1 MGTGGE
7 GKCRQLLVALVWV
20 LCACIGN
27 VQAAETCRAVFSG
40 GLQTHGAGTLTFQ
53 WGGQLLDNPNTL
65 LDTVRVQNPWGASS
79 CGSQNCQASG
89 LAAASLGPL
98 AFPDVTAQHDLR
110 VNYLGVGEA
119 GGNELNRYR
128 AIELDAGSTLSFNP
142 RHQAYYIQRL
152 RLAYGAK
159 VTLAPGRYWIGQLDM
174 ASNSQLRVAGGT
186 AKVMVA
192 TAVTLPFQARINGGD
207 DGSGRAEALQLF
219 VRGNLAQESASSINA
234 LAYASGD
241 YRAAS
246 AARLNGALSA
256 QNVDIG
262 TSARVETNMAAIGT
276 LGWNAQCQERGD
288 LDGDGILDLFDEDT
302 DGDGFDDER
311 ERVAGSDPRNAQSVP
326 ATPPPATQPN
336 LCVAAFAQ
344 GLQTHGD
351 DGRISF
357 AFNAQLRDAPS
368 AYLPAMRVDNSYSVT
383 TRSCGTH
390 DCQAAFTSAVVPSM
404 PAFLKTT
411 DGFRQDIAFT
421 GNAVFDGARKE
432 WARLSVGGMARARFA
447 TSGVYRLRE
456 LEVGYRGTL
465 ELAPGDYW
473 VERLT
478 LGSEARLLPIGNGTV
493 RLHVLGNL
501 ELPWQAQINATGHE
515 QPGDASRMLV
525 LAQGNVTLAS
535 NATLAGFVYARG
547 NLIQQYGSLLYGG
560 AVARNVSLETL
571 ARTHHD
577 PLGLAKV
584 DFGLLCDLDGDG
596 IGDNQDP
603 DRDGD
608 GISNEYE
615 EQLGTD
621 PDDPN
626 SVPPDMDGDGVPDAL
641 DDDRDGDGV
650 PNDQDAF
657 PDDPNESRDLD
668 GDGIGDNAD
677 PDRDGDGIS
686 NEYEIQLGTDPDDPA
701 SVPADLDG
709 DGIPDALDDDRDGD
723 GVPNDQDAFPDDP
736 SESRDLDGDGI
747 GDNADPD
754 RDGDGISNEYEIQL
768 GTDPDDPAS
777 VPADLDGDGIP
788 DALDDDRDGDGV
800 PNDQD
805 AFPDDPSESRDL
817 DGDGIGDNADPDR
830 DGDDISNEY
839 EIQLGTDPD
848 DPTSVPADLDGD
860 GIPDALDDDRD
871 GDGVPNDQDAFPDDP
886 NESRDLDGDGIGDNA
901 DPDRDGDGI
910 SNEYEIQLGTDPDD
924 PASVPADLDG
934 DGIPDALDDDRDG
947 DGVPNDQDAFPDDPN
962 ESRDLDGDGIGDN
975 ADPDRDGDGVPNDQ
989 DAFPDDPSE
998 SRDLD
1003 GDGIGDNADPDRDG
1017 DGISN
1022 EYEIQLGTD
1031 PDDPASVPVD
1041 LDGDGIPDALDDDRD
1056 GDGVPNDQDAFPNDP
1071 SESRDLDGD
1080 GIGDNADSDRDGDG
1094 ISNEYEIQ
1102 LGTDPDDPTSVP
1114 SDLDG
1119 DGIPDALDDDRD
1131 GDDVPNDQDAFPDDP
1146 SESRDLDGDGIGDN
1160 ADPDR
1165 DGDGISNEYEIQLG
1179 TDPDDPASVPSDLD
1193 GDGIPDALDDD
1204 RDGDGVPNDQDAFP
1218 DDPNESH
1225 DLDGDGI
1232 GDNADP
1238 DRDGDGISNEYEIQM
1253 GTDPDDPTSVPADL
1267 DGDGIPDA
1275 LDDDL
1280 DGDGVPNDQDAF
1292 PDDPNESRDLDGDG
1306 IGDNADPDRDGDG
1319 VSNEDEI
1326 AAGTDPDDASDF
1338 PDRLAPEISIDGPTV
1353 ISVNED
1359 SVSFT
1364 GSASDAGSG
1373 IDRLEFLS
1381 DRYPGVRF
1389 AVTLQNGNWVASV
1402 PVQEGSNLLTL
1413 VAYDKAGNS
1422 AQLLRTVERLPR
1434 VTDIALGVDYPQQG
1448 AILQSDSLV
1457 VRGTLRSDN
1466 RAQRLEV
1473 LVNGQAA
1480 TLTPTAQVTEFA
1492 YQSAPISL
1500 QPGSNTLSI
1509 QAWVEQRSIQR
1520 SVQVTYQPPQASLKP
1535 PRFDNLSPVNGSLLP
1550 AEGFM
1555 LTGQV
1560 FAEAGL
1566 ERISV
1571 NGRAVALREIG
1582 QQVLDLREAL
1592 NVPAGRTSFSVE
1604 LLARDRNGQ
1613 ETRQNLVWQLDK
1625 DAPQIILDQPL
1636 VELPAENRVSEQ
1648 PFPVSGTLRESNPAS
1663 FQVNGNDVPLQP
1675 GSQPGEFRFATRVS
1689 LPLGQATTLTL
1700 EVRDQAGNRLTR
1712 EYGVELSAQ
1721 AGIAWVLPTE
1731 STELLNLG
1739 QPIDLQVAARVE
1751 DLSGLLVPRAILL
1764 SSSGDTLSDALL
1776 VGDTSLKS
1784 STLQVPA
1791 VSGEYRLL
1799 AVMQDASQ
1807 RVVAQ
1812 SSRSIRVVSPEQVPV
1827 ALERMAPAD
1836 GERGV
1841 EPNDFIGLYFNQA
1854 IELAQLQVRV
1864 FETAHGKTYVDLDEL
1879 GTDEINA
1886 KGHQLVDVNRDF
1898 RPVAGRLSELPGS
1911 QVVAFYPEADLAYGA
1926 EITVEVVYSG
1936 EELDRMRYYTRAL
1949 PTLVTGTVT
1958 DQLGQPAVNVE
1969 VRIEELAR
1977 SVRTNRDGGFSFGFG
1992 DSAEKNIAG
2001 GRYQLQLNPG
2011 LTNKTYGGGSRAITL
2026 QQGVLNEIG
2035 YLQLPQLSSELPY
2048 VPLRGGEPF
2057 SLLQGELKLDLSRAT
2072 LQFPDGRQ
2080 QGDVHVQMLPFTELP
2095 FPVDPMAMPFWMY
2108 SIQPGGIRIE
2118 GEIDVDLAALPLGDS
2133 FDYLPENGGH
2143 VVMVGV
2149 DQSAGRIVPVGV
2161 GVIDNFRIRNV
2172 GRLVLDNL
2180 DMIGFALVG
2189 MEAQPALQA
2198 YAAGDLS
2205 LRQLQAELYSVIKA
2219 LQAAQ
2224 GQ

>member
-1 MGTGGE
+1 MLG
-7 GKCRQLLVALVWV
+7 
-20 LCACIGN
+20 
-27 VQAAETCRAVFSG
+27 
-40 GLQTHGAGTLTFQ
+40 
-53 WGGQLLDNPNTL
+53 NPNTL
-65 LDTVRVQNPWGASS
+65 LDTVRVQNPWGAPS
-79 CGSQNCQASG
+79 CGAQNCQASG
-89 LAAASLGPL
+89 LAAASLGNL
-98 AFPDVTAQHDLR
+98 AFPNLTAQHDLR
-110 VNYLGVGEA
+110 VNYLSVGEA

-128 AIELDAGSTLSFNP
+128 AIELDAGSTLSFNT

-152 RLAYGAK
+152 SLAYGAK

-192 TAVTLPFQARINGGD
+192 NSVTVPFQARINGGD

-219 VRGNLAQESASSINA
+219 VRGNLAQESSSIVNA
-234 LAYASGD
+234 LAYVSGD
-241 YRAAS
+241 YRATS

-256 QNVDIG
+256 RTADIG
-262 TSARVETNMAAIGT
+262 TLARVETNMAAIGT

-326 ATPPPATQPN
+326 ATPPASTQPN
-336 LCVAAFAQ
+336 LCVAAFAN
-344 GLQTHGD
+344 GLQTYGD

-368 AYLPAMRVDNSYSVT
+368 AYLPAMRVDNSFSVT
-383 TRSCGTH
+383 TRSCGTQ
-390 DCQAAFTSAVVPSM
+390 DCQAALTSAVVPLM
-404 PAFLKTT
+404 PTFLKTT
-411 DGFRQDIAFT
+411 DSFRQDIPYA
-421 GNAVFDGARKE
+421 GNALLDGTRKE
-432 WARLSVGGMARARFA
+432 WARLSVGGMASVRFGS
-447 TSGVYRLRE
+447 SGVYRLRE

-473 VERLT
+473 VEKLT
-478 LGSEARLLPIGNGTV
+478 LGSEARLLPSGGGTV
-493 RLHVLGNL
+493 RLHVLGNF
-501 ELPWQAQINATGHE
+501 ELPWQARINATGYE
-515 QPGDASRMLV
+515 KPGDTSRMLV

-626 SVPPDMDGDGVPDAL
+626 SVPPDQDGDGIPDAL

-686 NEYEIQLGTDPDDPA
+686 NEYEEQLGTDPDDP
-701 SVPADLDG
+701 S
-709 DGIPDALDDDRDGD
+709 
-723 GVPNDQDAFPDDP
+723 
-736 SESRDLDGDGI
+736 
-747 GDNADPD
+747 
-754 RDGDGISNEYEIQL
+754 
-768 GTDPDDPAS
+768 
-777 VPADLDGDGIP
+777 
-788 DALDDDRDGDGV
+788 
-800 PNDQD
+800 
-805 AFPDDPSESRDL
+805 
-817 DGDGIGDNADPDR
+817 
-830 DGDDISNEY
+830 
-839 EIQLGTDPD
+839 
-848 DPTSVPADLDGD
+848 SVPADLDGD

-924 PASVPADLDG
+924 PASVPSDLDGDGIPDALDDDRDGDGVPSDLDAFPDDPNESRDLDGDGIGDNADPDRDGDGISNEYEEQLGTDPDDPASVPSDLDGDGIPDALDDDRDGDGVPNDQDAFPDDPNESRDLDGDGIGDNADPDRDGDGISNEYEIQLGTDPDDASSVPADLDG

-975 ADPDRDGDGVPNDQ
+975 ADPDRDGDG
-989 DAFPDDPSE
+989 
-998 SRDLD
+998 
-1003 GDGIGDNADPDRDG
+1003 
-1017 DGISN
+1017 ISN
-1022 EYEIQLGTD
+1022 EYEEQLGTN
-1031 PDDPASVPVD
+1031 PDDPASVPAD

-1056 GDGVPNDQDAFPNDP
+1056 GDGVPNDQD
-1071 SESRDLDGD
+1071 
-1080 GIGDNADSDRDGDG
+1080 
-1094 ISNEYEIQ
+1094 
-1102 LGTDPDDPTSVP
+1102 V
-1114 SDLDG
+1114 
-1119 DGIPDALDDDRD
+1119 
-1131 GDDVPNDQDAFPDDP
+1131 
-1146 SESRDLDGDGIGDN
+1146 
-1160 ADPDR
+1160 
-1165 DGDGISNEYEIQLG
+1165 
-1179 TDPDDPASVPSDLD
+1179 
-1193 GDGIPDALDDD
+1193 
-1204 RDGDGVPNDQDAFP
+1204 
-1218 DDPNESH
+1218 
-1225 DLDGDGI
+1225 
-1232 GDNADP
+1232 
-1238 DRDGDGISNEYEIQM
+1238 
-1253 GTDPDDPTSVPADL
+1253 
-1267 DGDGIPDA
+1267 
-1275 LDDDL
+1275 
-1280 DGDGVPNDQDAF
+1280 F

-1326 AAGTDPDDASDF
+1326 AAGTDPDDAADF
-1338 PDRLAPEISIDGPTV
+1338 PDRLAPEISINGPAV

-1364 GSASDAGSG
+1364 GTARDTGSG

-1389 AVTLQNGNWVASV
+1389 AVTLQSGTWGASV

-1422 AQLLRTVERLPR
+1422 AQVVRTVERMPL
-1434 VTDIALGVDYPQQG
+1434 VTDIALGIDYPQQG

-1457 VRGTLRSDN
+1457 VRGILRSDN

-1520 SVQVTYQPPQASLKP
+1520 SVQVTYQPPQASFKP

-1566 ERISV
+1566 ERVSV
-1571 NGRAVALREIG
+1571 NGRAVTLREVG
-1582 QQVLDLREAL
+1582 QQVLDLREVL
-1592 NVPAGRTSFSVE
+1592 SVPAGRTSFSVE
-1604 LLARDRNGQ
+1604 LLARDRSGQ
-1613 ETRQNLVWQLDK
+1613 ETRQNLAWQLDK
-1625 DAPQIILDQPL
+1625 EAPQIILDQPL

-1648 PFPVSGTLRESNPAS
+1648 PLPVSGTLRESNPAS
-1663 FQVNGNDVPLQP
+1663 FQVNGNDVALQP
-1675 GSQPGEFRFATRVS
+1675 GAQPGEFRFATRVS

-1700 EVRDQAGNRLTR
+1700 EARDQAGNRLTR
-1712 EYGVELSAQ
+1712 EYGVELSAR
-1721 AGIAWVLPTE
+1721 AAIAWVLPTE
-1731 STELLNLG
+1731 GTELLNLG
-1739 QPIDLQVAARVE
+1739 QPISLQVAARIE

-1764 SSSGDTLSDALL
+1764 SSSGDTLNDALL

-1784 STLQVPA
+1784 ATLQVPA
-1791 VSGEYRLL
+1791 LSGEYRLL

-1841 EPNDFIGLYFNQA
+1841 EPNGFIGLYFNQA
-1854 IELAQLQVRV
+1854 IELSQLQVRV
-1864 FETAHGKTYVDLDEL
+1864 FETAHGKTYVDLDQL

-1898 RPVAGRLSELPGS
+1898 RPVAGRLAELPGS
-1911 QVVAFYPEADLAYGA
+1911 QVVAFYPEKDLAYGA
-1926 EITVEVVYSG
+1926 EITVEVIYAG

-1949 PTLVTGTVT
+1949 PTLVTGTVM

-1992 DSAEKNIAG
+1992 DSAEKNITG

-2011 LTNKTYGGGSRAITL
+2011 LTNKTYGGSSRAITL

-2048 VPLRGGEPF
+2048 VPMRGGEQF

-2080 QGDVHVQMLPFTELP
+2080 QGDVHAQMLPFTELP

-2118 GEIDVDLAALPLGDS
+2118 GDIDVDLAALPLGDS
-2133 FDYLPENGGH
+2133 FDYLPENGGY

-2180 DMIGFALVG
+2180 DLIGFALVG

>member
-1 MGTGGE
+1 M
-7 GKCRQLLVALVWV
+7 
-20 LCACIGN
+20 
-27 VQAAETCRAVFSG
+27 
-40 GLQTHGAGTLTFQ
+40 
-53 WGGQLLDNPNTL
+53 
-65 LDTVRVQNPWGASS
+65 
-79 CGSQNCQASG
+79 
-89 LAAASLGPL
+89 
-98 AFPDVTAQHDLR
+98 TAQHDLR
-110 VNYLGVGEA
+110 VNYLSVGEA

-128 AIELDAGSTLSFNP
+128 AIELDAGSTLSFNT

-152 RLAYGAK
+152 SLAYGAK

-192 TAVTLPFQARINGGD
+192 NSVTVPFQARINGGD

-219 VRGNLAQESASSINA
+219 VRGNLAQESSSIVNA
-234 LAYASGD
+234 LAYVSGD
-241 YRAAS
+241 YRATS

-256 QNVDIG
+256 RTADIG
-262 TSARVETNMAAIGT
+262 TLARVETNMAAIGT

-326 ATPPPATQPN
+326 ATPPASTQPN
-336 LCVAAFAQ
+336 LCVAAFAN
-344 GLQTHGD
+344 GLQTYGD

-368 AYLPAMRVDNSYSVT
+368 AYLPAMRVDNSFSVT
-383 TRSCGTH
+383 TRSCGTQ
-390 DCQAAFTSAVVPSM
+390 DCQAALTSAVVPLM
-404 PAFLKTT
+404 PTFLKTT
-411 DGFRQDIAFT
+411 DSFRQDIPYA
-421 GNAVFDGARKE
+421 GNALLDGTRKE
-432 WARLSVGGMARARFA
+432 WARLSVGGMASVRFGS
-447 TSGVYRLRE
+447 SGVYRLRE

-473 VERLT
+473 VEKLT
-478 LGSEARLLPIGNGTV
+478 LGSEARLLPSGGGTV
-493 RLHVLGNL
+493 RLHVLGNF
-501 ELPWQAQINATGHE
+501 ELPWQARINATGYE
-515 QPGDASRMLV
+515 KPGDTSRMLV

-626 SVPPDMDGDGVPDAL
+626 SVPPDQDGDGIPDAL

-686 NEYEIQLGTDPDDPA
+686 NEYEEQLGTDPDDP
-701 SVPADLDG
+701 S
-709 DGIPDALDDDRDGD
+709 
-723 GVPNDQDAFPDDP
+723 
-736 SESRDLDGDGI
+736 
-747 GDNADPD
+747 
-754 RDGDGISNEYEIQL
+754 
-768 GTDPDDPAS
+768 
-777 VPADLDGDGIP
+777 
-788 DALDDDRDGDGV
+788 
-800 PNDQD
+800 
-805 AFPDDPSESRDL
+805 
-817 DGDGIGDNADPDR
+817 
-830 DGDDISNEY
+830 
-839 EIQLGTDPD
+839 
-848 DPTSVPADLDGD
+848 SVPADLDGD

-924 PASVPADLDG
+924 PASVPSDLDGDGIPDALDDDRDGDGVPNDLDAFPDDPNESRDLDGDGIGDNADPDRDGDGISNEYEEQLGTDPDDPASVPSDLDGDGIPDALDDDRDGDGVPNDQDAFPDDPNESRDLDGDGIGDNADPDRDGDGISNEYEIQLGTDPDDASSVPADLDG

-975 ADPDRDGDGVPNDQ
+975 ADPDRDGDG
-989 DAFPDDPSE
+989 
-998 SRDLD
+998 
-1003 GDGIGDNADPDRDG
+1003 
-1017 DGISN
+1017 ISN
-1022 EYEIQLGTD
+1022 EYEEQLGTN
-1031 PDDPASVPVD
+1031 PDDPASVPAD

-1056 GDGVPNDQDAFPNDP
+1056 GDGVPNDQD
-1071 SESRDLDGD
+1071 
-1080 GIGDNADSDRDGDG
+1080 
-1094 ISNEYEIQ
+1094 
-1102 LGTDPDDPTSVP
+1102 V
-1114 SDLDG
+1114 
-1119 DGIPDALDDDRD
+1119 
-1131 GDDVPNDQDAFPDDP
+1131 
-1146 SESRDLDGDGIGDN
+1146 
-1160 ADPDR
+1160 
-1165 DGDGISNEYEIQLG
+1165 
-1179 TDPDDPASVPSDLD
+1179 
-1193 GDGIPDALDDD
+1193 
-1204 RDGDGVPNDQDAFP
+1204 
-1218 DDPNESH
+1218 
-1225 DLDGDGI
+1225 
-1232 GDNADP
+1232 
-1238 DRDGDGISNEYEIQM
+1238 
-1253 GTDPDDPTSVPADL
+1253 
-1267 DGDGIPDA
+1267 
-1275 LDDDL
+1275 
-1280 DGDGVPNDQDAF
+1280 F

-1326 AAGTDPDDASDF
+1326 AAGTDPDDAADF
-1338 PDRLAPEISIDGPTV
+1338 PDRLAPEISINGPAV

-1364 GSASDAGSG
+1364 GTARDTGSG

-1389 AVTLQNGNWVASV
+1389 AVTLQSGTWGASV

-1422 AQLLRTVERLPR
+1422 AQVVRTVERMPL
-1434 VTDIALGVDYPQQG
+1434 VTDIALGIDYPQQG

-1457 VRGTLRSDN
+1457 VRGILRSDN

-1520 SVQVTYQPPQASLKP
+1520 SVQVTYQPPQASFKP

-1566 ERISV
+1566 ERVSV
-1571 NGRAVALREIG
+1571 NGRAVTLREVG
-1582 QQVLDLREAL
+1582 QQVLDLREVL
-1592 NVPAGRTSFSVE
+1592 SVPAGRTSFSVE
-1604 LLARDRNGQ
+1604 LLARDRSGQ
-1613 ETRQNLVWQLDK
+1613 ETRQNLAWQLDK
-1625 DAPQIILDQPL
+1625 EAPQIILDQPL

-1648 PFPVSGTLRESNPAS
+1648 PLPVSGTLRESNPAS
-1663 FQVNGNDVPLQP
+1663 FQVNGNDVALQP
-1675 GSQPGEFRFATRVS
+1675 GAQPGEFRFATRVS

-1700 EVRDQAGNRLTR
+1700 EARDQAGNRLTR
-1712 EYGVELSAQ
+1712 EYGVELSAR
-1721 AGIAWVLPTE
+1721 AAIAWVLPTE
-1731 STELLNLG
+1731 GTELLNLG
-1739 QPIDLQVAARVE
+1739 QPISLQVAARIE

-1764 SSSGDTLSDALL
+1764 SSSGDTLNDALL

-1784 STLQVPA
+1784 ATLQVPA
-1791 VSGEYRLL
+1791 LSGEYRLL

-1841 EPNDFIGLYFNQA
+1841 EPNGFIGLYFNQA
-1854 IELAQLQVRV
+1854 IELSQLQVRV
-1864 FETAHGKTYVDLDEL
+1864 FETAHGKTYVDLDQL

-1898 RPVAGRLSELPGS
+1898 RPVAGRLAELPGS
-1911 QVVAFYPEADLAYGA
+1911 QVVAFYPEKDLAYGA
-1926 EITVEVVYSG
+1926 EITVEVIYAG

-1949 PTLVTGTVT
+1949 PTLVTGTVM

-1992 DSAEKNIAG
+1992 DSAEKNITG

-2011 LTNKTYGGGSRAITL
+2011 LTNKTYGGSSRAITL

-2048 VPLRGGEPF
+2048 VPMRGGEQF

-2080 QGDVHVQMLPFTELP
+2080 QGDVHAQMLPFTELP

-2118 GEIDVDLAALPLGDS
+2118 GDIDVDLAALPLGDS
-2133 FDYLPENGGH
+2133 FDYLPENGGY

-2180 DMIGFALVG
+2180 DLIGFALVG

>member
-1 MGTGGE
+1 MGTRGE
-7 GKCRQLLVALVWV
+7 GKCRQLLVALVSV
-20 LCACIGN
+20 LCACLGSA
-27 VQAAETCRAVFSG
+27 QAAETCRAVFSG
-40 GLQTHGAGTLTFQ
+40 GLQTHGTGTLTFQ
-53 WGGQLLDNPNTL
+53 WGGQLLGNPNTL
-65 LDTVRVQNPWGASS
+65 LDTVRVQNPWGAPS
-79 CGSQNCQASG
+79 CGAQNCQASG
-89 LAAASLGPL
+89 LAAASLGNL
-98 AFPDVTAQHDLR
+98 AFPNLTAQHDLR
-110 VNYLGVGEA
+110 VNYLSVGEA

-128 AIELDAGSTLSFNP
+128 AIELDAGSTLSFNT

-152 RLAYGAK
+152 SLAYGAK

-192 TAVTLPFQARINGGD
+192 NSVTVPFQARINGGD

-219 VRGNLAQESASSINA
+219 VRGNLAQESSSIVNA
-234 LAYASGD
+234 LAYVSGD
-241 YRAAS
+241 YRATS

-256 QNVDIG
+256 RTADIG
-262 TSARVETNMAAIGT
+262 TLARVETNMAAIGT

-326 ATPPPATQPN
+326 ATPPASTQPN
-336 LCVAAFAQ
+336 LCVAAFAN
-344 GLQTHGD
+344 GLQTYGD

-368 AYLPAMRVDNSYSVT
+368 AYLPAMRVDNSFSVT
-383 TRSCGTH
+383 TRSCGTQ
-390 DCQAAFTSAVVPSM
+390 DCQAALTSAVVPLM
-404 PAFLKTT
+404 PTFLKTT
-411 DGFRQDIAFT
+411 DSFRQDIPYA
-421 GNAVFDGARKE
+421 GNALLDGTRKE
-432 WARLSVGGMARARFA
+432 WARLSVGGMASVRFGS
-447 TSGVYRLRE
+447 SGVYRLRE

-473 VERLT
+473 VEKLT
-478 LGSEARLLPIGNGTV
+478 LGSEARLLPSGGGTV
-493 RLHVLGNL
+493 RLHVLGNF
-501 ELPWQAQINATGHE
+501 ELPWQARINATGYE
-515 QPGDASRMLV
+515 KPGDTSRMLV

-626 SVPPDMDGDGVPDAL
+626 SVPPD
-641 DDDRDGDGV
+641 
-650 PNDQDAF
+650 Q
-657 PDDPNESRDLD
+657 
-668 GDGIGDNAD
+668 
-677 PDRDGDGIS
+677 
-686 NEYEIQLGTDPDDPA
+686 
-701 SVPADLDG
+701 DG

-736 SESRDLDGDGI
+736 NEGRDLDGDGI

-754 RDGDGISNEYEIQL
+754 RDGDGISNEYEEQL
-768 GTDPDDPAS
+768 GTDPDDPS
-777 VPADLDGDGIP
+777 
-788 DALDDDRDGDGV
+788 
-800 PNDQD
+800 
-805 AFPDDPSESRDL
+805 
-817 DGDGIGDNADPDR
+817 
-830 DGDDISNEY
+830 
-839 EIQLGTDPD
+839 
-848 DPTSVPADLDGD
+848 SVPADLDGD

-924 PASVPADLDG
+924 PASVPSDLDGDGIPDALDDDRDGDGVPNDLDAFPDDPNESRDLDGDGIGDNADPDRDGDGISNEYEEQLGTDPDDPASVPSDLDGDGIPDALDDDRDGDGVPNDQDAFPDDPNESRDLDGDGIGDNADPDRDGDGISNEYEIQLGTDPDDASSVPADLDG

-975 ADPDRDGDGVPNDQ
+975 ADPDRDGDG
-989 DAFPDDPSE
+989 
-998 SRDLD
+998 
-1003 GDGIGDNADPDRDG
+1003 
-1017 DGISN
+1017 ISN

-1031 PDDPASVPVD
+1031 PDDAS
-1041 LDGDGIPDALDDDRD
+1041 
-1056 GDGVPNDQDAFPNDP
+1056 
-1071 SESRDLDGD
+1071 
-1080 GIGDNADSDRDGDG
+1080 
-1094 ISNEYEIQ
+1094 
-1102 LGTDPDDPTSVP
+1102 
-1114 SDLDG
+1114 
-1119 DGIPDALDDDRD
+1119 
-1131 GDDVPNDQDAFPDDP
+1131 
-1146 SESRDLDGDGIGDN
+1146 
-1160 ADPDR
+1160 
-1165 DGDGISNEYEIQLG
+1165 
-1179 TDPDDPASVPSDLD
+1179 SVPSDLD

-1218 DDPNESH
+1218 DDPNESR

-1238 DRDGDGISNEYEIQM
+1238 DRDGDGISNEYEEQL
-1253 GTDPDDPTSVPADL
+1253 GTDPDDPASVPADL

-1275 LDDDL
+1275 LDDDR
-1280 DGDGVPNDQDAF
+1280 DGDGVPNDQDAFPDDPNESRDLDGDGIGDNADPDRDGDGISNEYEEQLGTNPDDPASVPADLDGDGIPDALDDDRDGDGVPNDQDVF

-1326 AAGTDPDDASDF
+1326 AAGTDPDDAADF
-1338 PDRLAPEISIDGPTV
+1338 PDRLAPEISINGPAV

-1364 GSASDAGSG
+1364 GTARDTGSG

-1389 AVTLQNGNWVASV
+1389 AVTLQSGTWGASV

-1422 AQLLRTVERLPR
+1422 AQVVRTVERMPL
-1434 VTDIALGVDYPQQG
+1434 VTDIALGIDYPQQG

-1457 VRGTLRSDN
+1457 VRGILRSDN

-1520 SVQVTYQPPQASLKP
+1520 SVQVTYQPPQASFKP

-1566 ERISV
+1566 ERVSV
-1571 NGRAVALREIG
+1571 NGRAVTLREVG
-1582 QQVLDLREAL
+1582 QQVLDLREVL
-1592 NVPAGRTSFSVE
+1592 SVPAGRTSFSVE
-1604 LLARDRNGQ
+1604 LLARDRSGQ
-1613 ETRQNLVWQLDK
+1613 ETRQNLAWQLDK
-1625 DAPQIILDQPL
+1625 EAPQIILDQPL

-1648 PFPVSGTLRESNPAS
+1648 PLPVSGTLRESNPAS
-1663 FQVNGNDVPLQP
+1663 FQVNGNDVALQP
-1675 GSQPGEFRFATRVS
+1675 GAQPGEFRFATRVS

-1700 EVRDQAGNRLTR
+1700 EARDQAGNRLTR
-1712 EYGVELSAQ
+1712 EYGVELSAR
-1721 AGIAWVLPTE
+1721 AAIAWVLPTE
-1731 STELLNLG
+1731 GTELLNLG
-1739 QPIDLQVAARVE
+1739 QPISLQVAARIE

-1764 SSSGDTLSDALL
+1764 SSSGDTLNDALL

-1784 STLQVPA
+1784 ATLQVPA
-1791 VSGEYRLL
+1791 LSGEYRLL

-1841 EPNDFIGLYFNQA
+1841 EPNGFIGLYFNQA
-1854 IELAQLQVRV
+1854 IELSQLQVRV
-1864 FETAHGKTYVDLDEL
+1864 FETAHGKTYVDLDQL

-1898 RPVAGRLSELPGS
+1898 RPVAGRLAELPGS
-1911 QVVAFYPEADLAYGA
+1911 QVVAFYPEKDLAYGA
-1926 EITVEVVYSG
+1926 EITVEVIYAG

-1949 PTLVTGTVT
+1949 PTLVTGTVM

-1992 DSAEKNIAG
+1992 DSAEKNITG

-2011 LTNKTYGGGSRAITL
+2011 LTNKTYGGSSRAITL

-2048 VPLRGGEPF
+2048 VPMRGGEQF

-2080 QGDVHVQMLPFTELP
+2080 QGDVHAQMLPFTELP

-2118 GEIDVDLAALPLGDS
+2118 GDIDVDLAALPLGDS
-2133 FDYLPENGGH
+2133 FDYLPENGGY

-2180 DMIGFALVG
+2180 DLIGFALVG

>member
-1 MGTGGE
+1 
-7 GKCRQLLVALVWV
+7 
-20 LCACIGN
+20 
-27 VQAAETCRAVFSG
+27 
-40 GLQTHGAGTLTFQ
+40 
-53 WGGQLLDNPNTL
+53 
-65 LDTVRVQNPWGASS
+65 
-79 CGSQNCQASG
+79 
-89 LAAASLGPL
+89 
-98 AFPDVTAQHDLR
+98 
-110 VNYLGVGEA
+110 
-119 GGNELNRYR
+119 
-128 AIELDAGSTLSFNP
+128 
-142 RHQAYYIQRL
+142 
-152 RLAYGAK
+152 
-159 VTLAPGRYWIGQLDM
+159 
-174 ASNSQLRVAGGT
+174 
-186 AKVMVA
+186 
-192 TAVTLPFQARINGGD
+192 
-207 DGSGRAEALQLF
+207 
-219 VRGNLAQESASSINA
+219 
-234 LAYASGD
+234 
-241 YRAAS
+241 
-246 AARLNGALSA
+246 
-256 QNVDIG
+256 
-262 TSARVETNMAAIGT
+262 
-276 LGWNAQCQERGD
+276 
-288 LDGDGILDLFDEDT
+288 
-302 DGDGFDDER
+302 
-311 ERVAGSDPRNAQSVP
+311 
-326 ATPPPATQPN
+326 
-336 LCVAAFAQ
+336 
-344 GLQTHGD
+344 
-351 DGRISF
+351 
-357 AFNAQLRDAPS
+357 
-368 AYLPAMRVDNSYSVT
+368 
-383 TRSCGTH
+383 
-390 DCQAAFTSAVVPSM
+390 
-404 PAFLKTT
+404 
-411 DGFRQDIAFT
+411 
-421 GNAVFDGARKE
+421 
-432 WARLSVGGMARARFA
+432 
-447 TSGVYRLRE
+447 
-456 LEVGYRGTL
+456 
-465 ELAPGDYW
+465 
-473 VERLT
+473 
-478 LGSEARLLPIGNGTV
+478 
-493 RLHVLGNL
+493 
-501 ELPWQAQINATGHE
+501 
-515 QPGDASRMLV
+515 MLV

-547 NLIQQYGSLLYGG
+547 NLTQQYGALLYGG

-626 SVPPDMDGDGVPDAL
+626 SVPPDLDGDGIPDAL

-686 NEYEIQLGTDPDDPA
+686 NDYEIQLGTDPDDA
-701 SVPADLDG
+701 S
-709 DGIPDALDDDRDGD
+709 
-723 GVPNDQDAFPDDP
+723 
-736 SESRDLDGDGI
+736 
-747 GDNADPD
+747 
-754 RDGDGISNEYEIQL
+754 
-768 GTDPDDPAS
+768 
-777 VPADLDGDGIP
+777 
-788 DALDDDRDGDGV
+788 
-800 PNDQD
+800 
-805 AFPDDPSESRDL
+805 
-817 DGDGIGDNADPDR
+817 
-830 DGDDISNEY
+830 
-839 EIQLGTDPD
+839 
-848 DPTSVPADLDGD
+848 SVPADLDGD

-924 PASVPADLDG
+924 ATSVPADLDGDGIPDALDDDRDGDGVSNDLDAFPDDPNENRDLDGDGIGDNADPDRDGDGISNDYEIQLGTDPDDATSVPSDLDGDGIPDALDDDRDGDGVPNDQDAFPDDPSESRDLDGDGIGDNADPDRDGDGISNDYEIQLGTDPDDATSVPSDLDGDGIPDALDDDRDGDGVPNDQDAFPDDPSESRDLDGDGIGDNADPDRDGDGISNDYEIQLGTDPDDATSVPADLDGDGIPDALDDDRDGDGVPNDQDAFPDDPNESRDLDGDGIGDNADPDRDGDGISNDYEIQLGTDPDDATSVPADLDGDGIPDALDDDRDGDGVPNDQDAFPDDPNESRDLDGDGIGDNADPDRDGDGISNDYEIQLGTDPDDATSVPADLDGDGIPDALDDDRDGDGVPNDQDAFPDDPSESRDLDGDGIGDNADPDRDGDGVPNDQDAFPDDPNESRDLDGDGIGDNADPDRDGDGISNEYEIQLGTDPDDPTSVPADRDGDGIPDALDDDRDGDGVPNDQDAFPDDPNESRDLDGDGIGDNADPDRDGDGISNEYEIQLGTDPNDPASVPADLDG

-975 ADPDRDGDGVPNDQ
+975 ADPDRDGDG
-989 DAFPDDPSE
+989 
-998 SRDLD
+998 
-1003 GDGIGDNADPDRDG
+1003 
-1017 DGISN
+1017 ISN

-1031 PDDPASVPVD
+1031 PDDA
-1041 LDGDGIPDALDDDRD
+1041 A
-1056 GDGVPNDQDAFPNDP
+1056 
-1071 SESRDLDGD
+1071 
-1080 GIGDNADSDRDGDG
+1080 
-1094 ISNEYEIQ
+1094 
-1102 LGTDPDDPTSVP
+1102 
-1114 SDLDG
+1114 
-1119 DGIPDALDDDRD
+1119 
-1131 GDDVPNDQDAFPDDP
+1131 
-1146 SESRDLDGDGIGDN
+1146 
-1160 ADPDR
+1160 
-1165 DGDGISNEYEIQLG
+1165 
-1179 TDPDDPASVPSDLD
+1179 
-1193 GDGIPDALDDD
+1193 
-1204 RDGDGVPNDQDAFP
+1204 
-1218 DDPNESH
+1218 
-1225 DLDGDGI
+1225 
-1232 GDNADP
+1232 
-1238 DRDGDGISNEYEIQM
+1238 
-1253 GTDPDDPTSVPADL
+1253 SVPADL

-1275 LDDDL
+1275 LDDDR

-1319 VSNEDEI
+1319 ISNEYEIQLGTDPDDATSVPADLDGDGIPDALDDDRDGDGVPNDQDAFPDDPSESRDLDGDGIGDNADPDRDGDGVSNEDEI
-1326 AAGTDPDDASDF
+1326 AAGTDPDDAADF
-1338 PDRLAPEISIDGPTV
+1338 PDRLAPEIGIDGPAV

-1413 VAYDKAGNS
+1413 VAYDKAGNR

-1434 VTDIALGVDYPQQG
+1434 ETDIALGIDYPQQG

-1457 VRGTLRSDN
+1457 VRGILRSDN

-1520 SVQVTYQPPQASLKP
+1520 SVQVTYQPPQASFKP

-1566 ERISV
+1566 ERVSV
-1571 NGRAVALREIG
+1571 NGRAVTLREVG

-1604 LLARDRNGQ
+1604 LLARDRSGQ
-1613 ETRQNLVWQLDK
+1613 ETRQNLAWQLDK
-1625 DAPQIILDQPL
+1625 EAPQIILDQPL

-1663 FQVNGNDVPLQP
+1663 FQVNGNDVALQP
-1675 GSQPGEFRFATRVS
+1675 GAQPGEFRFATRVS
-1689 LPLGQATTLTL
+1689 LPLGQVTTLTL
-1700 EVRDQAGNRLTR
+1700 EARDQAGNRLTR
-1712 EYGVELSAQ
+1712 EYGLELSAQ
-1721 AGIAWVLPTE
+1721 AAIAWVLPTE
-1731 STELLNLG
+1731 NTELLNLG

-1751 DLSGLLVPRAILL
+1751 DLSGLLVPRVILL

-1784 STLQVPA
+1784 TTLQVPA
-1791 VSGEYRLL
+1791 LSGEYRLL

-1841 EPNDFIGLYFNQA
+1841 EPNGFIGLYFNQA
-1854 IELAQLQVRV
+1854 IELSQLQVRV
-1864 FETAHGKTYVDLDEL
+1864 FETAHGKTYADLDEL

-1949 PTLVTGTVT
+1949 PTLVTGTVM

-1992 DSAEKNIAG
+1992 DSAEQNIAG
-2001 GRYQLQLNPG
+2001 GRYRLQLNPG
-2011 LTNKTYGGGSRAITL
+2011 LSNKTYGAGSRAITL

-2118 GEIDVDLAALPLGDS
+2118 GDIDVDLAALPLGDS

-2149 DQSAGRIVPVGV
+2149 DQDAGRIVPVGV
-2161 GVIDNFRIRNV
+2161 GVIDNFRIRSV
-2172 GRLVLDNL
+2172 GRLAMDNL
-2180 DMIGFALVG
+2180 DLIGFALVG